1 MELEEMKPKNEMK
14 IVLCSV
20 PIRTERDYEK
30 SEMPET
36 PKIAISSLLG
46 WIKKK
51 GYKENFFDIDMLR
64 STEKEI
70 FDYFKDKQPDVV
82 GLSAVVSTSYL
93 QVKNISKIIR
103 NACPNATIVVGGNMA
118 VSANLLLR
126 KTEIDFCILGDGE
139 ITLLELLDYI
149 RENGK
154 KKVMDKL
161 LKIRGLA
168 FINGENELEF
178 TGYGIPIPDKEND
191 YPDYELYKKGLLS
204 KPELVKNYFREAK
217 KSINFF
223 AKDPRIFDPKRKPNI
238 AMIWVGKGCVA
249 RCTFC
254 QRFCTGYHIFDLKK
268 LEKHI
273 EELKNKYDVQYL
285 TITGENFGLPKQF
298 AYEVSR
304 ILNKHGI
311 LWKSSAARCT
321 NFRPEDYK
329 FFKEH
334 GCIGIKFGVESG
346 SQKILD
352 IMEKR
357 FTVQQIYDAL
367 KLTINNNIIS
377 LLSFCIGMPGE
388 TDETIMETGQFAG
401 KICNLRNIA
410 PNKMSVFYVLPLPGS
425 VLYEYGQLRGIIGTS
440 IDDEE
445 EYLKY
450 VSDKSINDTFY
461 VNLSGV
467 STRKTLFWKHL
478 VWYEATRTFYSEQ
491 KKLNGSVVKND
502 DQNKLKVKSGDF
514 HSSPAKNH
522 SSIKQLFKVLYKQF
536 SIYEFIKR
544 GLKSPITILNGVLC
558 RSHIAAKIP
567 RPILYPI
574 MRNLLYAEYL
584 TKTFF
589 SYILM
594 KIIKDEWLELHF
606 KFKGNKC
613 KYKIVSSES
622 LRKINKRLRER
633 LPEPKTLTEK
643 NQILLYQGR

>member
-1 MELEEMKPKNEMK
+1 MELKETKLKNEMK

-46 WIKKK
+46 WIKKR
-51 GYKENFFDIDMLR
+51 GYKENFFDIDMLH

-70 FDYFKDKQPDVV
+70 FDYFKDKQPDVI

-139 ITLLELLDYI
+139 ITLLALLDYI
-149 RENGK
+149 RENRK

-161 LKIRGLA
+161 LKIKGLA
-168 FINGENELEF
+168 FINTENELEF

-217 KSINFF
+217 KSINSF
-223 AKDPRIFDPKRKPNI
+223 AKDSRIFDPNRKPNI

-321 NFRPEDYK
+321 NFKPEDYK

-357 FTVQQIYDAL
+357 FTVEQIYDAL
-367 KLTINNNIIS
+367 KLVNEYDINSSIA
-377 LLSFCIGMPGE
+377 LCMGMPGE
-388 TDETIMETGQFAG
+388 TDKTIMETGKFVG
-401 KICNLRNIA
+401 EIFRLRGIA
-410 PNKMSVFYVLPLPGS
+410 PNSLACFYALPLPGS

-440 IDDEE
+440 LDEEE
-445 EYLKY
+445 EYLTY
-450 VSDKSINDTFY
+450 VSDRNPTKDNYINLTGIS
-461 VNLSGV
+461 N
-467 STRKTLFWKHL
+467 RKAIFWNYL
-478 VWYEATRTFYSEQ
+478 VWYEATRIFYSKPLEKQDQ
-491 KKLNGSVVKND
+491 KHENALNNKEDADAYSAGND
-502 DQNKLKVKSGDF
+502 EK
-514 HSSPAKNH
+514 
-522 SSIKQLFKVLYKQF
+522 SSIKQLFKQLFKDN
-536 SIYEFIKR
+536 SIKELLIKSLTKPAT
-544 GLKSPITILNGVLC
+544 GLNGVLC
-558 RSHIAAKIP
+558 RSRFAAKIP
-567 RPILYPI
+567 RPILYPV
-574 MRNLLYAEYL
+574 MRNLLYTEYL
-584 TKTFF
+584 IQMLFLYAK
-589 SYILM
+589 
-594 KIIKDEWLELHF
+594 KIVTKDEWLELHF
-606 KFKGNKC
+606 KFKRKKC

-622 LRKINKRLRER
+622 LRKINNRLREK